1 MQVCNL
7 IGDPQK
13 PRGSVEGW
21 VLLFPGQGNP
31 VIGMGSDVCD
41 VSPSVK
47 AVWDCASDISGFDV
61 RALCQKGPMTK
72 LIKTG
77 FQQVAVTT
85 VNTALLT
92 LLRERAPQ
100 IEIGYGG
107 HSAGEYSALYAAGV
121 MDMETLFR
129 AISQRASIM
138 QELAEQRKGAMYVVK
153 SLSFATL
160 KALIEE
166 MGLTEQLNVCCDNG
180 HMQQVIGGDAA
191 AAKTLTH
198 HLARQ
203 KITSVKLTVNGAWHT
218 PLMSEGVEPMR
229 AMLADLTFSSPN
241 RPVIMN
247 YSGKA
252 EYDTTQIKENLA
264 LHLTHT
270 VRWRESMDLW
280 SHAGYRH
287 YLEISSKKMLCHL
300 LADHYEDLGDHNT
313 QHYYQVT
320 KPCTATIDKEIEL
333 V

>member
-7 IGDPQK
+7 IGDPQ
-13 PRGSVEGW
+13 RSRALVEGW
-21 VLLFPGQGNP
+21 ILLFPGQGSP

-41 VSPSVK
+41 VSPGAK

-61 RALCQKGPMTK
+61 RALCQKGPMTR
-72 LIKTG
+72 LIKTR

-85 VNTALLT
+85 VNIALLT
-92 LLRERAPQ
+92 LLRERSPQ
-100 IEIGYGG
+100 IETGYAG

-138 QELAEQRKGAMYVVK
+138 QELAEQRKGEMHVVK
-153 SLSFATL
+153 SLSFASL

-166 MGLTEQLNVCCDNG
+166 MGLAEQLNVCCDNG

-191 AAKTLTH
+191 AVKTLIH
-198 HLARQ
+198 HLTRQ
-203 KITSVKLTVNGAWHT
+203 KITSIKLTVNGAWHT
-218 PLMSEGVEPMR
+218 PLMNDGVERMR
-229 AMLADLTFSSPN
+229 AMLADLTFSSPTS
-241 RPVIMN
+241 PITMN
-247 YSGKA
+247 YSGQT
-252 EYDTTQIKENLA
+252 EYSVAQIKENLA

-280 SHAGYRH
+280 SQMGYRN

-300 LADHYEDLGDHNT
+300 LTDHYGDSDYHNT
-313 QHYYQVT
+313 QHYYQIT
-320 KPCTATIDKEIEL
+320 KPCATTTSRQVEL
-333 V
+333 T